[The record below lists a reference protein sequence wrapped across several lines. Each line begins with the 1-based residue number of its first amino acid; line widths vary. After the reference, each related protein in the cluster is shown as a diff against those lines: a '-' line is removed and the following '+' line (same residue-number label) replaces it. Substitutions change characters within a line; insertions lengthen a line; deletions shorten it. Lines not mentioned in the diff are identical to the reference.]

1 MTIRFD
7 DRVAIVTGAGQGL
20 GRCYAQHLAA
30 RGARVV
36 VNDLGGGL
44 DGSGSD
50 SAPAEQVAA
59 EIRAAGGEAVANFD
73 SVSDR
78 QGSANIVQAALDHFG
93 RLDILVNNAGILRDK
108 MFSRMSL
115 DDFDA
120 VVDVH
125 LLGTAYVTRAAFPV
139 MRKQS
144 YGRIVMTTSA
154 AGLYG
159 NIGQANYAAAKLG
172 VVGLMNSLK
181 IEGIKT
187 NVKVNTV
194 APVADTRMGAK
205 VFPDFFKAMI
215 RPELVAAAVAFL
227 ASEQC
232 EASGDVLVTAGG
244 YFAKA
249 QLVEGKGVV
258 FDTESE
264 VTPEMVAAR
273 YGEISDMSQASPHRT
288 AADAMKSLFAK
299 VTSEDGV
306 ASKNGVASKDGVA
319 PKDAVKA

>member
-20 GRCYAQHLAA
+20 GRCYAEQLAS
-30 RGARVV
+30 RGAKVV

-44 DGSGSD
+44 DGAGSD
-50 SAPAEQVAA
+50 ASLAETVAS
-59 EIRAAGGEAVANFD
+59 EIRAAGGEAVASVD

-78 QGSANIVQAALDHFG
+78 DGAERIVRTALDAYG
-93 RLDILVNNAGILRDK
+93 RLDVLINNAGILRDK
-108 MFSRMSL
+108 MFTRMAL

-125 LLGTAYVTRAAFPV
+125 LSGAAYVTRAAFPV

-159 NIGQANYAAAKLG
+159 NLGQANYAAAKLG

-181 IEGIKT
+181 IEGLKSNIR
-187 NVKVNTV
+187 VNTI

-205 VFPDFFKAMI
+205 VFPDFFKVMI
-215 RPELVAAAVAFL
+215 RPELVAAAVCYL
-227 ASEQC
+227 ASEGC
-232 EASGDVLVTAGG
+232 ESSGDILVTAAG
-244 YFAKA
+244 YFAKV
-249 QLVEGKGVV
+249 QLVEGEGVT
-258 FDTESE
+258 FDSDAD
-264 VTPEMVAAR
+264 VTPEMVADR
-273 YGEISDMSQASPHRT
+273 YDEITDMSRAIPHET
-288 AADAMKSLFAK
+288 AMDAMKSLFEK
-299 VTSEDGV
+299 VAPEDLVKV
-306 ASKNGVASKDGVA
+306 ASG
-319 PKDAVKA
+319 

>member
-20 GRCYAQHLAA
+20 GRCYAQYLAE
-30 RGARVV
+30 RGAKVV

-59 EIRAAGGEAVANFD
+59 EIRAEGGEAVANFD

-78 QGSANIVQAALDHFG
+78 DGSASIVQAALDHYG
-93 RLDILVNNAGILRDK
+93 RLDILINNAGILRDK

-115 DDFDA
+115 DDFEA

-125 LLGTAYVTRAAFPV
+125 LLGAAYVTRAAFPV

-154 AGLYG
+154 AGLFG
-159 NIGQANYAAAKLG
+159 NLGQANYAAAKLG

-181 IEGIKT
+181 IEGKKT

-215 RPELVAAAVAFL
+215 RPELVAAAVAYL

-232 EASGDVLVTAGG
+232 EASGDVLVTAAG
-244 YFAKA
+244 YFAKV
-249 QLVEGKGVV
+249 QVVEGEGVA

-264 VTPEMVAAR
+264 ITPEMVAAR
-273 YGEISDMSQASPHRT
+273 YGEISDMSRAMPHET
-288 AADAMKSLFAK
+288 AADSMKSLFAK
-299 VTSEDGV
+299 VTSADGV
-306 ASKNGVASKDGVA
+306 
-319 PKDAVKA
+319 KA

>member
-20 GRCYAQHLAA
+20 GRCYAQYLAA
-30 RGARVV
+30 RGAKVV

-50 SAPAEQVAA
+50 SGPAEQVAE
-59 EIRAAGGEAVANFD
+59 EIRSAGGEAVANHD

-78 QGSANIVQAALDHFG
+78 EGSARIVEAALDHYG
-93 RLDILVNNAGILRDK
+93 RLDILINNAGILRDK
-108 MFSRMSL
+108 IFSRMKL
-115 DDFDA
+115 EDFEA

-125 LLGTAYVTRAAFPV
+125 LLGAAFVTRAAFPV
-139 MRKQS
+139 MRKQA

-154 AGLYG
+154 AGLWG
-159 NIGQANYAAAKLG
+159 NLGQANYAAAKLG

-181 IEGIKT
+181 IEGKKT
-187 NVKVNTV
+187 NIRVNTV

-215 RPELVAAAVAFL
+215 RPELVAAAVAYL

-232 EASGDVLVTAGG
+232 EASGDVLVTAAG
-244 YFAKA
+244 YFAKI
-249 QLVEGKGVV
+249 QLVEGEGVA
-258 FDTESE
+258 FDTDSE

-273 YGEISDMSQASPHRT
+273 YDEITDMSQAVPHDT
-288 AADAMKSLFAK
+288 ALDSLKSLF
-299 VTSEDGV
+299 
-306 ASKNGVASKDGVA
+306 SKVA
-319 PKDAVKA
+319 PQEVAKA

>member
-20 GRCYAQHLAA
+20 GRCYAQYLAA
-30 RGARVV
+30 RGAKVV

-50 SAPAEQVAA
+50 RGPAEQVAE
-59 EIRAAGGEAVANFD
+59 EIRSAGGEAVANHD

-78 QGSANIVQAALDHFG
+78 EGSARIVEAALDHYG
-93 RLDILVNNAGILRDK
+93 RLDILINNAGILRDK
-108 MFSRMSL
+108 IFSRMKL
-115 DDFDA
+115 EDFEA

-125 LLGTAYVTRAAFPV
+125 LLGAAFVTRAAFPV
-139 MRKQS
+139 MRKQA

-154 AGLYG
+154 AGLWG
-159 NIGQANYAAAKLG
+159 NLGQANYAAAKLG

-181 IEGIKT
+181 IEGKKT
-187 NVKVNTV
+187 NIRVNTV

-215 RPELVAAAVAFL
+215 RPELVAAAVAYL

-232 EASGDVLVTAGG
+232 EASGDVLVTAAG
-244 YFAKA
+244 YFAKI
-249 QLVEGKGVV
+249 QLVEGEGVA
-258 FDTESE
+258 FDTDSE

-273 YGEISDMSQASPHRT
+273 YDEITDMSQAVPHDT
-288 AADAMKSLFAK
+288 ALDSLKSLF
-299 VTSEDGV
+299 
-306 ASKNGVASKDGVA
+306 SKVA
-319 PKDAVKA
+319 PQEVAKA